1 MPADM
6 MIVIFAGILLF
17 LAALAVLTVIV
28 RLIRRGTGVKPAASP
43 KSTAYTPAPKSSS
56 ESIVSGRVRINTP
69 YSRAG
74 TVEYSENGNTCKF
87 EWELLGGDDVIA
99 CVWFPSEEKW
109 NQAYPWAAG
118 RRMDVM
124 KEVAEVVRDKRAP
137 KAKIAWKDTMFELV
151 N

>member
-1 MPADM
+1 M
-6 MIVIFAGILLF
+6 
-17 LAALAVLTVIV
+17 
-28 RLIRRGTGVKPAASP
+28 
-43 KSTAYTPAPKSSS
+43 
-56 ESIVSGRVRINTP
+56 
-69 YSRAG
+69 
-74 TVEYSENGNTCKF
+74 
-87 EWELLGGDDVIA
+87 GDDKVIA

-109 NQAYPWAAG
+109 NEAYPWAAG